1 MERTVEDACPYRFVL
16 CATSSANATFAVILS
31 GREAPAGNLR
41 RFFNCSRFQSPEG
54 GGYRETDNL
63 RVGVGAHDDPETIA
77 CCERPFVRHLER
89 SEAESKFAKWSVRNG
104 ANRANRVSERS
115 KNDYR

>member
-1 MERTVEDACPYRFVL
+1 MTGSRDVRGRRLFSDRRGRLSLQVYTMRALIRER
-16 CATSSANATFAVILS
+16 
-31 GREAPAGNLR
+31 
-41 RFFNCSRFQSPEG
+41 
-54 GGYRETDNL
+54 GGYREANKSL
-63 RVGVGAHDDPETIA
+63 VGVGAHDDPETIA

-104 ANRANRVSERS
+104 ANRANNVSERS